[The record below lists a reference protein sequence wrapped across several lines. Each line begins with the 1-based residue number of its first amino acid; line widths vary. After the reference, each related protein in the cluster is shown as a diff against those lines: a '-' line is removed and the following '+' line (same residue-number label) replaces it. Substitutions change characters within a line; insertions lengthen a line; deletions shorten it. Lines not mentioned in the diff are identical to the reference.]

1 MACSEWKVPCLPV
14 KPWHRTLVFLFTRT
28 LMMFSYSLNCG
39 HCTLGRV
46 GHVAGGDHAD
56 AAFCEHL
63 LPEFDVGAFQ
73 THDHRHFHAY
83 ILYRRDD
90 ALGDDVAAHDAA
102 EDVDQH
108 RLDVA
113 VGEDDLERLGHH
125 LRRSATTDIEEVG
138 GLAAVQLDQ
147 VHGRHREAGAV
158 DHAADVAGQR
168 DVTDFAFFRG
178 DFFRVDLAVVVH
190 RGQIFMAEHCV
201 VVDADLAVERHQ
213 VAGRGNDQR
222 IDLGHR
228 QVVFDEQF
236 IETLGQLAEL
246 ADLRA
251 LQLEAKG

>member
-63 LPEFDVGAFQ
+63 LPQFDVGAFQ
-73 THDHRHFHAY
+73 PHDHRHFHADF
-83 ILYRRDD
+83 LDCGDD
-90 ALGDDVAAHDAA
+90 AGGDDVAAHDAA

-125 LRRSATTDIEEVG
+125 FRRGAATDVEKVG
-138 GLAAVQLDQ
+138 GLSAMQLDQ
-147 VHGRHREAGAV
+147 VHGRHRQTRAI
-158 DHAADVAGQR
+158 DHAADVAGQG
-168 DVTDFAFFRG
+168 DVADVAFLRG
-178 DFFRVDLAVVVH
+178 DLLRVDLGRVVH
-190 RGQIFMAEHCV
+190 RGQLLVAEHRV
-201 VVDADLAVERHQ
+201 VVHADLAIERAQ
-213 VAGRGNDQR
+213 
-222 IDLGHR
+222 
-228 QVVFDEQF
+228 
-236 IETLGQLAEL
+236 
-246 ADLRA
+246 
-251 LQLEAKG
+251 